1 MNIISYMEIKFH
13 VSGTFSM
20 DVTILFIK
28 FILRNNAVYV
38 LWNDSQRKGTTLGLE
53 EKVAIQLENPRDFY
67 SRNEPEFPY
76 VDTVPSIFKYLIYLI
91 F

>member
-1 MNIISYMEIKFH
+1 MEIKFH
-13 VSGTFSM
+13 VSGTFSI

-38 LWNDSQRKGTTLGLE
+38 LWNGSQRKGTTLGLE
-53 EKVAIQLENPRDFY
+53 KKVTIELENPRDLC
-67 SRNEPEFPY
+67 SKNEPELPY
-76 VDTVPSIFKYLIYLI
+76 VDTVPSIFNYLICII